1 MDQAQSISSND
12 SAVSARSPNEQQG
25 RLRVLTYV
33 VADKA
38 STYRTIMDVF
48 AEAKRQYL
56 LRLRPEEVLERAR
69 RRGQALDLDEGPEG
83 SLDQLVSWGNLKR
96 TQDTARARS
105 LSEFARRRSL
115 YQLTPEGEAAQLAV
129 EQVERS
135 LGTTGSLQDFMLP
148 AILDEL
154 RSLLAELDGADPDR
168 GVLLASLTN
177 LFGQFASLAN
187 NASIFMGSL
196 SDTIEAGDV
205 AEYSFLVYKQA
216 VLAYLDRFLSQL
228 ERLAPEIRTAVE
240 ALEKSGIERVIHL
253 AASADEA
260 PTPEG
265 VADRAPELLGR
276 WEGLRGWFVGD
287 PGQWPTLESLQ
298 AAARDAIIRLLA
310 ILQRLNDKH
319 YRRIDRAADFIQ
331 LARWFESSSEPEAH
345 RLWRIAFGLTS
356 ARHLSTTSPDEG
368 AVAGMSWWD
377 AQPCEIAPRLRTT
390 GRGERTGRTGAIE
403 DHSATKQELAGRL
416 AERRNRRSETLAG
429 FASRGPFRLSQLGEL
444 DEDSFAVLLEFLS
457 RTLGRSAA
465 RGEPATSVDGS
476 FRVTITV
483 PGGSQSTSIL
493 TPHGRLTGPD
503 LELEFAEETRPR

>member
-1 MDQAQSISSND
+1 
-12 SAVSARSPNEQQG
+12 
-25 RLRVLTYV
+25 
-33 VADKA
+33 
-38 STYRTIMDVF
+38 MDVF
-48 AEAKRQYL
+48 AEAKRQYV
-56 LRLRPEEVLERAR
+56 LRLRPEEVLERATR
-69 RRGQALDLDEGPEG
+69 RRISALELDEGPENA
-83 SLDQLVSWGNLKR
+83 LDQLVSWGNLRR

-105 LSEFARRRSL
+105 LAEFARRRSL

-154 RSLLAELDGADPDR
+154 RSLRTELDRTEPDK

-196 SDTIEAGDV
+196 TDTIEAGDV
-205 AEYSFLVYKQA
+205 AEDSFLVYKQA

-240 ALEKSGIERVIHL
+240 AVEDLGIERLVHL

-260 PTPEG
+260 PTPDG
-265 VADRAPELLGR
+265 VADRSPELLGR

-287 PGQWPTLESLQ
+287 PGRWPTLESLQ

-331 LARWFESSSEPEAH
+331 LARWFERSTASDAH
-345 RLWRIAFGLTS
+345 RLWRTAFGLTS
-356 ARHLSTTSPDEG
+356 ARHLSTASPDEG

-377 AQPCEIAPRLRTT
+377 APPCELAPRLRTT
-390 GRGERTGRTGAIE
+390 GRGERTGRSGAIE
-403 DHSATKQELAGRL
+403 DHSATKHELAGRL
-416 AERRNRRSETLAG
+416 AQERMKRTRALAG
-429 FASRGPFRLSQLGEL
+429 FVARSPLRLSQLDEL
-444 DEDSFAVLLEFLS
+444 DEDSFEVLLELLG
-457 RTLGRSAA
+457 RTLGRSVA
-465 RGEPATSVDGS
+465 RGGPVTAVDGS

-483 PGGSQSTSIL
+483 PPEARRASVL
-493 TPHGRLTGPD
+493 TPRGRLTGPD
-503 LELEFAEETRPR
+503 LVLEVAAVTDR

>member
-1 MDQAQSISSND
+1 
-12 SAVSARSPNEQQG
+12 
-25 RLRVLTYV
+25 
-33 VADKA
+33 
-38 STYRTIMDVF
+38 MDVF
-48 AEAKRQYL
+48 AEAKRQYV
-56 LRLRPEEVLERAR
+56 LRLRPEDVLDRAR
-69 RRGQALDLDEGPEG
+69 RHSHGLDLEEDPE
-83 SLDQLVSWGNLKR
+83 STLDQLVSWGNLKR

-105 LSEFARRRSL
+105 LAEFARRRSL

-154 RSLLAELDGADPDR
+154 RSLQSNLDRADPDT

-177 LFGQFASLAN
+177 LFSQFASLAN

-196 SDTIEAGDV
+196 TDAIEAGDV
-205 AEYSFLVYKQA
+205 AEDSFLIYKQA

-228 ERLAPEIRTAVE
+228 EQLAPEIRTAVE
-240 ALEKSGIERVIHL
+240 ALETSGIERLVHL

-260 PTPEG
+260 PTPDG
-265 VADRAPELLGR
+265 VTDRSPELLGR

-331 LARWFESSSEPEAH
+331 LARWFESSSGPVAH
-345 RLWRIAFGLTS
+345 RLWRTAFGLTS

-377 AQPCEIAPRLRTT
+377 AQPCEIAPRLRST

-403 DHSATKQELAGRL
+403 DHTATKHELAQRL
-416 AERRNRRSETLAG
+416 ARRRVKRRQALAA
-429 FASRGPFRLSQLGEL
+429 FASRSPLHLSQLGEL
-444 DEDSFAVLLEFLS
+444 DEDSFDVLLEFLG
-457 RTLGRSAA
+457 RALGRSVT
-465 RGEPATSVDGS
+465 RGRPVTSVDGS

-483 PGGSQSTSIL
+483 PRDAKRTSVL
-493 TPHGRLTGPD
+493 TPRGRLAGPD
-503 LELEFAEETRPR
+503 FELDVREEIHR

>member
-1 MDQAQSISSND
+1 MLA
-12 SAVSARSPNEQQG
+12 
-25 RLRVLTYV
+25 YV

-38 STYRTIMDVF
+38 SAYRVIMDVF
-48 AEAKRQYL
+48 AEAKRQYV
-56 LRLRPEEVLERAR
+56 LRLRPEEVLERAQ
-69 RRGQALDLDEGPEG
+69 RRGQILDLEEDPANA
-83 SLDQLVSWGNLKR
+83 LDQLVSWGNLKR

-105 LSEFARRRSL
+105 LAEFARRRSL
-115 YQLTPEGEAAQLAV
+115 YQLTPDGEAAQLAV

-154 RSLLAELDGADPDR
+154 RSLQSELDRADPDS

-177 LFGQFASLAN
+177 LFAQFASLAN

-196 SDTIEAGDV
+196 TDAIEAGDV
-205 AEYSFLVYKQA
+205 AEESFLIYKQA

-240 ALEKSGIERVIHL
+240 ALEAAGIERLVHL

-260 PTPEG
+260 PTPDG
-265 VADRAPELLGR
+265 VADRSPELLGR

-331 LARWFESSSEPEAH
+331 LAGWFEHSTESDAH
-345 RLWRIAFGLTS
+345 HLWRTAFGLSS
-356 ARHLSTTSPDEG
+356 ARHLSTASPDEG
-368 AVAGMSWWD
+368 AAAGMSWWD
-377 AQPCEIAPRLRTT
+377 APPCEIAPRLRTS
-390 GRGERTGRTGAIE
+390 GRGERTGRAGAIE
-403 DHSATKQELAGRL
+403 DHSATKEGLARRL
-416 AERRNRRSETLAG
+416 ARQRMTRSNVLAA
-429 FASRGPFRLSQLGEL
+429 FASRGPLRLSQMGEL
-444 DEDSFAVLLEFLS
+444 DDDSFDVFLEVLS
-457 RTLGRSAA
+457 RTLGRAVA
-465 RGEPATSVDGS
+465 RGRPMASVDGS

-483 PGGSQSTSIL
+483 PRGAERTTVM
-493 TPHGRLTGPD
+493 TPRGRFTGPD
-503 LELEFAEETRPR
+503 LELHVTEEIQR